1 MKLDSDASDGEDVN
15 DDGELDDDD
24 ELDYG
29 VLHDA
34 GEDIA
39 GRGRVLSAWALR
51 MLSAKLSTPALAKM
65 LTVSTHGNRHARHA
79 RHVRR
84 DSKEGEVM
92 STIRWRRPSCMYRIR
107 LPKP

>member
-1 MKLDSDASDGEDVN
+1 MNVATSPFMELDSDASDGEDVN

-39 GRGRVLSAWALR
+39 GRGRVLSAWGSEWWYAGSPWHSGRELVHT
-51 MLSAKLSTPALAKM
+51 LLAF
-65 LTVSTHGNRHARHA
+65 V
-79 RHVRR
+79 
-84 DSKEGEVM
+84 
-92 STIRWRRPSCMYRIR
+92 
-107 LPKP
+107 